1 MNKEQV
7 ENLKTKPGT
16 KKGAKAAGKEKPV
29 AEAAAAQE
37 VKVAPKVEERPV
49 KIREILSDYFMR
61 RRERIDP
68 DLLKELKETAR
79 REATDADQYGS
90 YKPGTFTFG
99 SFVVF
104 VAKEDGLWRIE
115 IVSGEGGARI
125 PENVVEQIRY
135 KYVPD
140 DAWMCKVYAP
150 RDEQRKLTGVLLMQ
164 MPTEMKSE
172 E

>member
-1 MNKEQV
+1 MKKEQV
-7 ENLKTKPGT
+7 ENLKTKPE
-16 KKGAKAAGKEKPV
+16 AKAAGKENPV
-29 AEAAAAQE
+29 AAQE
-37 VKVAPKVEERPV
+37 VKVEPKAEEAPV
-49 KIREILSDYFMR
+49 KLREILSDFFLK

-68 DLLKELKETAR
+68 DLLKELKATAR

-99 SFVVF
+99 AFVVF
-104 VAKEDGLWRIE
+104 VSKDEGLWRIE
-115 IVSGEGGARI
+115 IISGEGNARI
-125 PENVVEQIRY
+125 PENGVEQIRY

-150 RDEQRKLTGVLLMQ
+150 REEQRKLSGVLLMQ
-164 MPTEMKSE
+164 MPVGNSAE

>member
-1 MNKEQV
+1 MNKEKV

-16 KKGAKAAGKEKPV
+16 EKGAKAAGKEKPV
-29 AEAAAAQE
+29 AEAAAQE
-37 VKVAPKVEERPV
+37 VKLAPKVEAPV
-49 KIREILSDYFMR
+49 KLRDVLSDFFMK

-68 DLLKELKETAR
+68 GLLKELRETAR

-99 SFVVF
+99 AFVVF
-104 VAKEDGLWRIE
+104 VSKEDGLWRIE
-115 IVSGEGGARI
+115 IISGEGSTRI

-150 RDEQRKLTGVLLMQ
+150 REEQSKLSGVLLMQ
-164 MPTEMKSE
+164 MPTEVKSE